1 MPTITPITMPKWGLS
16 MTEGTVTL
24 WCKAPGET
32 FKEGEDLVEIETSK
46 INNVFEAPFSG
57 RLSRIV
63 AAVGDVVPVGGLI
76 AAAADPEVADA
87 DLEAFIADFQSKFVL
102 EPQAEAAEGGLLIS
116 TLSVQGLDLRAGVSG
131 DLGTHSVPTVLVHG
145 YSGDLNNWMF
155 NLEGLAVHEP
165 VVTLELPGHGASS
178 KRLKTGGLAE
188 LAGALRGVLSAL
200 EITRCDLIG
209 HSLGAAVAM
218 QIALED
224 PALIRNLV
232 LVAPAALPGTV
243 LNRAFVDG
251 VANAQ
256 SVRELRPV
264 LADLFGDPALATRE
278 MADDMMKFKRLDGAD
293 EALALIAANMA
304 LGEDFARLQGR
315 LSELPPATLVV
326 TGRLD
331 KIVGHPDAAALPP
344 GWRIVDMEAGHMPH
358 MERSGDFNALILEAF
373 A

>member
-16 MTEGTVTL
+16 MTEGTITL
-24 WCKAPGET
+24 WCKEPGQA
-32 FKEGEDLVEIETSK
+32 FREGEDLVEIETSK

-63 AAVGDVVPVGGLI
+63 AAAGDAAPVGGLI
-76 AAAADPEVADA
+76 AVAAGPEVADA
-87 DLEAFIADFQSKFVL
+87 DLDAFIADFQSKFAL
-102 EPQAEAAEGGLLIS
+102 EPEGGAAEGDLHIS
-116 TLSVQGLDLRAGVSG
+116 TLSVQGFNLRAGLSG
-131 DLGTHSVPTVLVHG
+131 DLATSSTPTVLVHG

-155 NLEGLAVHEP
+155 NLEQLATRGP

-178 KRLKTGGLAE
+178 KRLKAGSLAE
-188 LAGALRGVLSAL
+188 LAEALRGMLSAL
-200 EITRCDLIG
+200 EIARCDMIG

-224 PALIRNLV
+224 PPLIRNLA

-264 LADLFGDPALATRE
+264 LAELFGDPALATRE
-278 MADDMMKFKRLDGAD
+278 MTDEMMKFKRLDGAD
-293 EALALIAANMA
+293 EALALLAANMVG
-304 LGEDFARLQGR
+304 GEDFGRLQGR
-315 LSELPPATLVV
+315 LGELPSATLVV

-331 KIVGHPDAAALPP
+331 RIVGQPDVAALPP
-344 GWRIVDMEAGHMPH
+344 GWRVVELEAGHMPH